1 MKRLKC
7 CRCCCLGANEQRRD
21 LRLSTLHPGAGRKR
35 ERRQLLTLPRN
46 EAKPMALLASR
57 AAFARDDR
65 KVRCVKTLGGEG
77 KKKSRRA
84 EESEEHRW
92 VVSGE
97 NCNITE
103 DRRRMKKLHKWIRTP
118 SKQEYGECSVCPG
131 KAQTDR
137 QTAYISILIMQ
148 RLLSDGLVIIAMH
161 SALLFRNHY
170 ESRIRSLTSFCLADL
185 LVLTMGG
192 GGREGGE
199 ATPARERGRSYVAS
213 KTRRRE
219 GRRKKERDDV
229 QLKKTKRNEEGIWN
243 KDISNRA
250 ESNLSFIARCTSA

>member
-1 MKRLKC
+1 MKQSQWLC
-7 CRCCCLGANEQRRD
+7 WLVG
-21 LRLSTLHPGAGRKR
+21 RLSLEMI
-35 ERRQLLTLPRN
+35 ERFVVWRHW
-46 EAKPMALLASR
+46 
-57 AAFARDDR
+57 
-65 KVRCVKTLGGEG
+65 GGKG

-199 ATPARERGRSYVAS
+199 ATPARERGQSYVAS

-229 QLKKTKRNEEGIWN
+229 QLKKTKRTEEGIWN